1 MKEPKLL
8 NERLTALSSKKNFF
22 LWWYIGKLSVKGGKV
37 AIGKIQCWKKRN
49 VSENPS
55 RVCDRLKEDKI
66 LIVSKQKE
74 ERNVVQEVFLKI
86 RENRNEHLTATT
98 KESKYTAVYISCK
111 R

>member
-1 MKEPKLL
+1 M
-8 NERLTALSSKKNFF
+8 
-22 LWWYIGKLSVKGGKV
+22 KGGKV

-74 ERNVVQEVFLKI
+74 ERNVVQEVFLKRKEKI
-86 RENRNEHLTATT
+86 QMEIQQQQLA
-98 KESKYTAVYISCK
+98 KESKYTAVYIVVRDNMPQK
-111 R
+111 